1 MDVNP
6 SPHQTRFLDA
16 LQASLGADVIRR
28 DQDSRHA
35 HGGDDSTRHQLPLAV
50 LLPVDADQVVAA
62 VRLCREHGIALTAR
76 GAGTGTTGAAV
87 PARGSV
93 VLSLARMDRIVRID
107 PGQRLAVVQPGVI
120 NARLQ
125 EAAADHGFF
134 WAPDPASAQTCT
146 IGGNLACNAGGPR
159 TVKYGATRDN
169 VLALTAVDGQ
179 GRRFQSTRPLSK
191 QATGYDLT
199 RLLVG
204 SEGTLAVIV
213 EAALKLTP
221 LPQARAVLQAR
232 FDDIAAATHAVGR
245 LLACAQTPAA
255 VEFLDGK
262 SLRLARRHGGD
273 VVPEA
278 GALLL
283 IQIEGSAADLAG
295 QAAAVAEA
303 VRVRGLAGLDEAR
316 EPQHQERLWAARRAL
331 SPALRSVAPKKIN
344 EDVVVPIP
352 ALPELTVFLDRLERD
367 SGLTIVCFGHAG
379 NGNLH
384 VNLMYDPADAAQATA
399 APLALAQLFEK
410 VVALGGTLSGEH
422 GIGLSK
428 RPFMPLA
435 VDPVALSLMRGLKQ
449 VFDPDGI
456 LNPGKVLPD

>member
-1 MDVNP
+1 MTRHAP
-6 SPHQTRFLDA
+6 QQRFLDA
-16 LQASLGADVIRR
+16 LQMTLGPDGVHLDEGTR
-28 DQDSRHA
+28 QA

-50 LLPVDADQVVAA
+50 LVPADAGQVAAA
-62 VRLCREHGIALTAR
+62 VRLCHEHGVAITAR

-87 PARGSV
+87 PADGSV
-93 VLSLARMDRIVRID
+93 VLSLARMDRILHID
-107 PGQRLAVVQPGVI
+107 PGQRLAVVQPGVV

-125 EAAADHGFF
+125 EAAAEHGFF
-134 WAPDPASAQTCT
+134 WPPDPASAQTCT

-179 GRRFQSTRPLSK
+179 GRLFRSTRPLSK

-204 SEGTLAVIV
+204 SEGTLAIIV
-213 EAALKLTP
+213 EAALRLTP

-232 FDDIAAATHAVGR
+232 FDDIGAATTAVGR
-245 LLACAQTPAA
+245 LLAGARTPAA

-262 SLRLARRHGGD
+262 SLALARRHGGD
-273 VVPEA
+273 VVPQA

-283 IQIEGSAADLAG
+283 IQIEGSSADLPG

-303 VRVRGLAGLDEAR
+303 VRVPGLAGLDEAVD
-316 EPQHQERLWAARRAL
+316 PAQQERLWAARRAL

-352 ALPELTVFLDRLERD
+352 ALPELATFLDRLERD
-367 SGLTIVCFGHAG
+367 SGLVIVCFGHAG

-384 VNLMYDPADAAQATA
+384 VNLMYDPADPAQAAA
-399 APLALAQLFEK
+399 APAALAQLFDK

-428 RPFMPLA
+428 KPFMPLA
-435 VDPVALSLMRGLKQ
+435 VDPVALALMRGLKQ
-449 VFDPDGI
+449 VFDPGRI

>member
-1 MDVNP
+1 MPADR
-6 SPHQTRFLDA
+6 QQRFLEV
-16 LQASLGADVIRR
+16 LQGDLGSDVVRR
-28 DQDSRHA
+28 DEACRHA
-35 HGGDDSTRHQLPLAV
+35 HAGDDSSRHQPPLAV
-50 LLPVDADQVVAA
+50 VLPTDAAQVAHT
-62 VRLCREHGIALTAR
+62 VRLCREHGIAVTAR

-87 PARGSV
+87 PAAGSV

-107 PGQRLAVVQPGVI
+107 PGQRLAVVQPGVV

-125 EAAADHGFF
+125 EAVAAHGFF
-134 WAPDPASAQTCT
+134 WAPDPASAATCT

-159 TVKYGATRDN
+159 TVKYGASRDN
-169 VLALTAVDGQ
+169 VLSLTAVDGR
-179 GRRFQSTRPLSK
+179 GRLFDTARPLSK

-213 EAALKLTP
+213 EAALKLIP
-221 LPQARAVLQAR
+221 LPEARAVLQAR
-232 FDDIAAATHAVGR
+232 FDDVAAAARAVGR
-245 LLACAQTPAA
+245 LLAGARIPAA
-255 VEFLDGK
+255 IEFLDGK
-262 SLRLARRHGGD
+262 SLVLARRHGGD
-273 VVPEA
+273 VVPQA

-283 IQIEGSAADLAG
+283 IQIEGAAAGLPG
-295 QAAAVAEA
+295 QAAAVAAA
-303 VRVRGLAGLDEAR
+303 VRVSGLAGLDEAR
-316 EPQHQERLWAARRAL
+316 EPEQQERLWAARRAL

-344 EDVVVPIP
+344 EDVVVPVP
-352 ALPELTVFLDRLERD
+352 ALPELTAFLDGLERD

-384 VNLMYDPADAAQATA
+384 VNLMYDPADATQAAA
-399 APLALAQLFEK
+399 APVALAQLFEK

-435 VDPVALSLMRGLKQ
+435 VDATALSLMRGLKQ
-449 VFDPDGI
+449 VFDPDAI